1 MSVLVALLCRKR
13 QKREEERR
21 EGGEEADGRK
31 EGALIHCASARLP
44 LLFFLFFVIPKYDT
58 RSHGRKKEK

>member
-44 LLFFLFFVIPKYDT
+44 LLFFLFFRHSEV
-58 RSHGRKKEK
+58 